1 MRIVLG
7 TAKVFA
13 LLILFFVIVGSLNA
27 QTDSIY
33 RLPAGTRFHLRMDSE
48 ISSKFSSPDDTFI
61 ARLASPLIVRNVI
74 MIPAGTIVEG
84 RILRSSRA
92 AFGGKDGRIEFRME
106 TLKFSE
112 EMTRAIYG
120 LPLEPIVE
128 KRSKTFWHWAGAG
141 VSFLKRGREARLK
154 EDDVFDV
161 ELKKE
166 VVLPVKDY

>member
-1 MRIVLG
+1 MRILLG

-13 LLILFFVIVGSLNA
+13 SFILLFVIVGPLAA

-48 ISSKFSSPDDTFI
+48 ISSKFSSPNDTFI
-61 ARLASPLIVRNVI
+61 ARLVSPLVI
-74 MIPAGTIVEG
+74 RDVVMIPAGTIVEG

-92 AFGGKDGRIEFRME
+92 AFGGKNGRIEFQME
-106 TLKFSE
+106 TLKFSD
-112 EMTRAIYG
+112 EMTRPIFG
-120 LPLEPIVE
+120 VPLKTFEE
-128 KRSKTFWHWAGAG
+128 KRSKTFWRWAGAG
-141 VSFLKRGREARLK
+141 ISFLKKGREARIK
-154 EDDVFDV
+154 EDDIFDI

>member
-13 LLILFFVIVGSLNA
+13 LLIVFFVIVSPLAA

-48 ISSKFSSPDDTFI
+48 ISSKFSSPNDTFV
-61 ARLASPLIVRNVI
+61 ARLASPLVVRNVV
-74 MIPAGTIVEG
+74 MIPAGTVVEG

-92 AFGGKDGRIEFRME
+92 TFGWRNGRIVFQME
-106 TLKFSE
+106 TLKFSD

-120 LPLEPIVE
+120 TPLEPIIE
-128 KRSKTFWHWAGAG
+128 KRPKTFWHWAGG
-141 VSFLKRGREARLK
+141 GISFLKKGREAKLK
-154 EDDVFDV
+154 EDDIFDI

-166 VVLPVKDY
+166 VVLPVRDY